1 MMDTDAGMTRADR
14 YRQLYADHFR
24 AVLGYAGRR
33 TANWADAADVAAETL
48 TVAWRRLDD
57 VPNGDAARW
66 WLYAVARRVLANQ
79 QRSQRRHQRLVGK
92 LGAVI
97 EDSVMPFY
105 ENGSSREVRAAVAR
119 LDEDDRELLLLT
131 VWEGLSPAEAAA
143 VLGINPVTARTR
155 LHRARS
161 KLRTMLITP
170 GLDDRVPS
178 TGAEHLAECGHVTV
192 TTTQPS
198 HPEEGIR

>member
-1 MMDTDAGMTRADR
+1 MVGMTRADR
-14 YRQLYADHFR
+14 YRQLYTEHFR
-24 AVLGYAGRR
+24 AVLGFAARR
-33 TANWADAADVAAETL
+33 TTDWTDAADIAAETL

-57 VPNGDAARW
+57 VPDGDAARW

-79 QRSQRRHQRLVGK
+79 HRGQRRHERLVGK
-92 LGAVI
+92 LAAIVEDAVVPLY
-97 EDSVMPFY
+97 DD
-105 ENGSSREVRAAVAR
+105 GSSREVRSAVAR

-161 KLRTMLITP
+161 KLRTMLIAN
-170 GLDDRVPS
+170 GVDDRVPRDS
-178 TGAEHLAECGHVTV
+178 AEHLAECGHVPV

>member
-1 MMDTDAGMTRADR
+1 MVGMTRADR
-14 YRQLYADHFR
+14 YRQLYTEHFR
-24 AVLGYAGRR
+24 AVLGFAARR
-33 TANWADAADVAAETL
+33 TEDWADAADVAAETL

-79 QRSQRRHQRLVGK
+79 NRGQRRHERLVGK

-97 EDSVMPFY
+97 ENSVVPFY
-105 ENGSSREVRAAVAR
+105 DDGSNRELRAAVAR

-161 KLRTMLITP
+161 KLRTMLIA
-170 GLDDRVPS
+170 GGVDDRVPNS
-178 TGAEHLAECGHVTV
+178 GAEHLAESGHVQV